1 MMMQLLF
8 TLTYTFKCCNS
19 KLTDSG
25 FGASEFM
32 LETQLLGK
40 VCNSLKLRMGI
51 RIADVT
57 ECLLHHKQ
65 QLTAISGGYSLLMQ
79 IMQLYNNT
87 SAPPNTNPVW
97 VDLVQSGRS
106 DFVTNTQ
113 IS

>member
-1 MMMQLLF
+1 LRYPYSQALNPGKYVLPVYDDAA
-8 TLTYTFKCCNS
+8 TIYSTYTFKCCNS

-32 LETQLLGK
+32 LETQLGK

-65 QLTAISGGYSLLMQ
+65 QLTAISGGYSL
-79 IMQLYNNT
+79 
-87 SAPPNTNPVW
+87 
-97 VDLVQSGRS
+97 
-106 DFVTNTQ
+106 
-113 IS
+113 